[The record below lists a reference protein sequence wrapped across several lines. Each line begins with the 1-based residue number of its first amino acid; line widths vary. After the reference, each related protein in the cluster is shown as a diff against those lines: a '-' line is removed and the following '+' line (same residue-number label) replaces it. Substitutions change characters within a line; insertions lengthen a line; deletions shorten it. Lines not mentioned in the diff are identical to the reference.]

1 MKQKRPVLFLD
12 FDDVICLN
20 APYGGYEA
28 KLALKEG
35 SFHSSL
41 KLIDKLFDCQS
52 KKYLKEINEKFQPF
66 YVLST
71 SWWWLYEHAE
81 LVEILECCG
90 LQFVSENLHPT
101 WATPK
106 QERRGLRAAEVK
118 SWLYLHPE
126 FSDSWVVLD
135 DKLSGSGF
143 HLWPRKD
150 LSYVV
155 LCQEYVGLG
164 EPEFMLLQAAL
175 ERRMDRPL

>member
-35 SFHSSL
+35 YFRSSL
-41 KLIDKLFDCQS
+41 ELIDKLFNSQA
-52 KKYLKEINEKFQPF
+52 KKHLERIHEKFKPY

-71 SWWWLYEHAE
+71 SWWWLCEQAE
-81 LVEILECCG
+81 LVEILECSG
-90 LQFVSENLHPT
+90 LKFVSENLHPT

-106 QERRGLRAAEVK
+106 QERRGLRSAEVK
-118 SWLYLHPE
+118 SWLNLHPE
-126 FSDSWVVLD
+126 FLDSWVVLD

-143 HLWPRKD
+143 HLWSRKD

-155 LCQEYVGLG
+155 LCQEYVGFC
-164 EPEFMLLQAAL
+164 EPEFLMLQAAL
-175 ERRMDRPL
+175 ERRMNRHI

>member
-20 APYGGYEA
+20 APYGGYDA
-28 KLALKEG
+28 KSALKKGTFRSCLE
-35 SFHSSL
+35 
-41 KLIDKLFDCQS
+41 LIDKLFDSQA
-52 KKYLKEINEKFQPF
+52 KRYLEAINDKFQPF

-71 SWWWLYEHAE
+71 SWCWLYEQAE

-90 LQFVSENLHPT
+90 LKFVSENLHPT

-106 QERRGLRAAEVK
+106 RERQGLRAAEVK
-118 SWLYLHPE
+118 SWLNLHPE

-135 DKLSGSGF
+135 DKLSGGGF

-155 LCQEYVGLG
+155 LCQEYVGFC
-164 EPEFMLLQAAL
+164 EPEFLMLQAAL
-175 ERRMDRPL
+175 ERRRN